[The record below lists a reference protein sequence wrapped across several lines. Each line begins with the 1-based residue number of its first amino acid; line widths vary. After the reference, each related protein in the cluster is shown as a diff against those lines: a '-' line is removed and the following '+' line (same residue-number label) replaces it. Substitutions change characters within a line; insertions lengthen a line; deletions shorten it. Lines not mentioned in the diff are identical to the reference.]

1 MANEKSNL
9 LEHNGSN
16 ASQSPASSD
25 NSSTK
30 KRNSTSAG
38 VDANGNPKPVKR
50 RAAKACAACRAR
62 KVRCDV
68 MQRYHITADGEVT
81 CSNCTMDGIKCVIE
95 ESKRRKWVLEAASG
109 LFSLTLSRK
118 HLNGTQTAAPATTPQ
133 PNPNG
138 AARTWG
144 NGIVNPSDITN
155 LEARRW
161 SGSSAISNDL
171 DGDEFTGSHVPH
183 PICKFWRSGRVWY
196 ELTCR
201 RPKCEQSDQ
210 QGRVPE
216 TGQLRPVSLW

>member
-1 MANEKSNL
+1 MPAVIMANEKSNF

-38 VDANGNPKPVKR
+38 LDANGNPKPVKR

-95 ESKRRKWVLEAASG
+95 ESKRRKWVLEASSSCV
-109 LFSLTLSRK
+109 FTDFEQK
-118 HLNGTQTAAPATTPQ
+118 APQ
-133 PNPNG
+133 WHPNG
-138 AARTWG
+138 GSRYYTPTPKW
-144 NGIVNPSDITN
+144 SSSN
-155 LEARRW
+155 LGKRDRE
-161 SGSSAISNDL
+161 
-171 DGDEFTGSHVPH
+171 
-183 PICKFWRSGRVWY
+183 PIRHH
-196 ELTCR
+196 
-201 RPKCEQSDQ
+201 
-210 QGRVPE
+210 
-216 TGQLRPVSLW
+216 